1 LSRSAGAG
9 SLQRTSSG
17 RIGLIDELALKESTI
32 RSRTSLSLILAC
44 ALVGA
49 AVVVPARA
57 DTESEL
63 DSAEQQLES
72 ARAELDRAN
81 QLWQEAEAELGRS
94 RDAAEAARAR
104 IEVLQTELGRIRREL
119 NERAASLFIA
129 GGNPQAIALLTSE
142 SVSDAVDRMEFA
154 SAVAEGDS
162 DLANQVAVESQ
173 ELAWQQEQLAEA
185 ISRQE
190 AAVEQIEAQ
199 QSAIQDELARYAAR
213 VEELEDQ
220 LAAERAAAERAAA
233 AAADASGGGTGGTGN
248 GGSPAPVTGT
258 GWIQTCPV
266 NGPNSF
272 IDSFGDPRSGGR
284 SHAGI
289 DMISPKGTPVVAVH
303 SGTVHH
309 TGSSI
314 GGLGIVIFHDG
325 SSDWTFYTHFS
336 AYGAYGE
343 GAHVSAGTTIG
354 YVGNSGTTVYHL
366 HFEYHPGGGAA
377 INPYTALLGVC

>member
-1 LSRSAGAG
+1 MGLSRSAGAG

-142 SVSDAVDRMEFA
+142 SVSDAALVWLA
-154 SAVAEGDS
+154 SVVKNDLDLFERGRLVAS
-162 DLANQVAVESQ
+162 SKR
-173 ELAWQQEQLAEA
+173 EL
-185 ISRQE
+185 
-190 AAVEQIEAQ
+190 
-199 QSAIQDELARYAAR
+199 Y
-213 VEELEDQ
+213 
-220 LAAERAAAERAAA
+220 
-233 AAADASGGGTGGTGN
+233 ASGLLAPQAS
-248 GGSPAPVTGT
+248 GS
-258 GWIQTCPV
+258 
-266 NGPNSF
+266 
-272 IDSFGDPRSGGR
+272 
-284 SHAGI
+284 
-289 DMISPKGTPVVAVH
+289 VV
-303 SGTVHH
+303 
-309 TGSSI
+309 GSSP
-314 GGLGIVIFHDG
+314 
-325 SSDWTFYTHFS
+325 SS
-336 AYGAYGE
+336 
-343 GAHVSAGTTIG
+343 
-354 YVGNSGTTVYHL
+354 
-366 HFEYHPGGGAA
+366 
-377 INPYTALLGVC
+377 GVLVRPRETKPARRRRDARWLSWASTKPASFRKRMPPV

>member
-1 LSRSAGAG
+1 VLVASTERPPVY
-9 SLQRTSSG
+9 RPN
-17 RIGLIDELALKESTI
+17 DEPAYKESTI
-32 RSRTSLSLILAC
+32 RSRASLSLILAC

-57 DTESEL
+57 DTEAEL

-72 ARAELDRAN
+72 ARAGLDRAN

-94 RDAAEAARAR
+94 QDAAEVARAR
-104 IEVLQTELGRIRREL
+104 IEVLGAELEKIRREL
-119 NERAASLFIA
+119 NERAAALFIA
-129 GGNPQAIALLTSE
+129 GGNPQAIALLTSQ

-162 DLANQVAVESQ
+162 DLANRVAVESQ

-190 AAVEQIEAQ
+190 AAVDAIEAQ
-199 QSAIQDELARYAAR
+199 QSVIQDELARFAAR
-213 VEELEDQ
+213 VDELEDQ
-220 LAAERAAAERAAA
+220 LAAERAAAARAEA
-233 AAADASGGGTGGTGN
+233 AAADASGNGGTGGN
-248 GGSPAPVTGT
+248 GGSDGSPAPVTGT

-289 DMISPKGTPVVAVH
+289 DLISPQGTPVVAVH
-303 SGTVHH
+303 SGTVHR

-314 GGLGIVIFHDG
+314 GGLGVVVFHDG

-336 AYGAYGE
+336 AYGSYGE
-343 GAHVSAGTTIG
+343 GAHVSAGSTIG
-354 YVGNSGTTVYHL
+354 YVGNTGTTVYHL